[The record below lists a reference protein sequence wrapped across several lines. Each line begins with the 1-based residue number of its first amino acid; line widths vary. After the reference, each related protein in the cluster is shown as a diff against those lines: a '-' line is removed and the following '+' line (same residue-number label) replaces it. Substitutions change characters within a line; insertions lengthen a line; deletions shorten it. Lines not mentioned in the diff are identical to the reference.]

1 MRVHFTFGSVVGL
14 TTAEPWLN
22 VMIHKMFAVSFWRF
36 MNGTVTTMRTDKSAL
51 GNMWGF
57 IEVTSELPPGLKPV
71 TAFRAVVDVGSS
83 LVHARN
89 GVNGFWV
96 GAMRPHEVQL

>member
-1 MRVHFTFGSVVGL
+1 MNVHFSSGSVVRL

-22 VMIHKMFAVSFWRF
+22 MVIHEMFAVSLWRF
-36 MNGTVTTMRTDKSAL
+36 MNGTVTTMRTGKSAL

-57 IEVTSELPPGLKPV
+57 IEVMSKLPPGLKPE